1 MVSELMHVVFQL
13 QLIVIALAA
22 LLIVM
27 AYFLF
32 AEMNSADT
40 YRRALIR
47 QRQRREN

>member
-1 MVSELMHVVFQL
+1 MVIELLQLVFQL
-13 QLIVIALAA
+13 QLIVVALAA
-22 LLIVM
+22 LLIAM